1 MAFYRPRDPLKFHS
15 DKQVAGCARSCT
27 SCCLPGKE
35 SLPGKEMFYLF
46 VYPADVVSVISTVDA
61 STFELADT
69 LDQLIIFKPDEA
81 SRMRGAGLTPL
92 VPVTCRALR
101 HPLAARTE
109 AHGLL
114 FIGRFYV
121 SMYVATRMGLDICVG
136 LAGTE
141 KMKMVFRSNQASGN
155 NY

>member
-1 MAFYRPRDPLKFHS
+1 M
-15 DKQVAGCARSCT
+15 
-27 SCCLPGKE
+27 
-35 SLPGKEMFYLF
+35 
-46 VYPADVVSVISTVDA
+46 VSVISTVDTQLLVLV
-61 STFELADT
+61 STIESADT
-69 LDQLIIFKPDEA
+69 LEQLIIFSHYDA
-81 SRMRGAGLTPL
+81 SMMRGAGLTPL
-92 VPVTCRALR
+92 LPVTCRALR

-141 KMKMVFRSNQASGN
+141 KMEMVFRSN
-155 NY
+155 